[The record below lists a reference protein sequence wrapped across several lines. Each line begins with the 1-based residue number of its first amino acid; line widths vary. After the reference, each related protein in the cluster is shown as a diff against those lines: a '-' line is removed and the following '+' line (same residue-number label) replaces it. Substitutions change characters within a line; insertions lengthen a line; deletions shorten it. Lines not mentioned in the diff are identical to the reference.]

1 MRASRSSSRGYHVV
15 ILVQK
20 RRRESRVWARF
31 FQAPHFP
38 PAVAGRLLS
47 SFFLNPRSRGDRL
60 PYGVNLERK
69 ARTGRRRGLSCGR
82 FVWMDPRPKTSTT
95 SSTRIL
101 GKTMRDAVRNKER
114 WKKHR
119 TPTQDPSGRD
129 GPRPRPSSPR
139 RPRTPRIQPPPRPA
153 RIVFCCCVEFH
164 RFSLPSWSQAALKSA

>member
-1 MRASRSSSRGYHVV
+1 MRGGSRRYPGYSESYGGVSFNRGHEFMNS
-15 ILVQK
+15 L
-20 RRRESRVWARF
+20 
-31 FQAPHFP
+31 
-38 PAVAGRLLS
+38 AVAEQLQQEDEQVDDVQVDVE
-47 SFFLNPRSRGDRL
+47 RSQHIVVHAVLVPAIR
-60 PYGVNLERK
+60 EII
-69 ARTGRRRGLSCGR
+69 
-82 FVWMDPRPKTSTT
+82 M
-95 SSTRIL
+95 STRIL

-114 WKKHR
+114 WKRHR